1 MEEKALNAIQ
11 NEFQDFEHHKLDDI
25 IQKQAEGHIDSTLI
39 KMKAS
44 NEREET
50 KENLEEMEKE
60 FNKDI
65 VSLEHQIDEKIKE
78 KQIIE
83 DKNEEFNEMK
93 IEVQH
98 LSIEYEQLLDE
109 LADLQDRYNVFY
121 AESKHKMNVQTVLE
135 VGIPLGTVASFLS
148 GASMFF
154 ALMSIVIYI
163 VKMCCMQPETTSTAS
178 DKLND

>member
-1 MEEKALNAIQ
+1 
-11 NEFQDFEHHKLDDI
+11 
-25 IQKQAEGHIDSTLI
+25 
-39 KMKAS
+39 MKAS

-50 KENLEEMEKE
+50 KEKLEEMEKE

-178 DKLND
+178 DKLHG